1 MNRFASHA
9 ATGSLVAFL
18 TSLPALALAQ
28 GDPPSF
34 KHSFTGQL
42 LFWSVGFGIVA
53 IMARFVFKEQLHERR
68 TLKRMVHELGIFY
81 PEFDIDAVKHWVNR
95 CAPHLWSGWARGSVE
110 GLTGFSTEEFRRVEA
125 DSINQLAAAGHVRHA
140 SLSRVSKIHPLGLYM
155 VGARLRG
162 IWS

>member
-53 IMARFVFKEQLHERR
+53 IMARFVFKTAVNVESEAA
-68 TLKRMVHELGIFY
+68 HELGIF
-81 PEFDIDAVKHWVNR
+81 
-95 CAPHLWSGWARGSVE
+95 
-110 GLTGFSTEEFRRVEA
+110 
-125 DSINQLAAAGHVRHA
+125 
-140 SLSRVSKIHPLGLYM
+140 
-155 VGARLRG
+155 
-162 IWS
+162 